1 MGRQATRQKNWVNFQ
16 AHFQAEHRKYKRK
29 QKVSTR
35 AGGYH
40 GANNL
45 RKMNGTHDSLINL
58 TTEDTAN
65 REKMMSQCKTITD
78 LTATIS
84 ALTQKLQQAN
94 AVYNRG
100 SGIPVER
107 QGQANP
113 KWVNGKHVRDVGVY

>member
-94 AVYNRG
+94 AVNSRG
-100 SGIPVER
+100 SGIAIDR
-107 QGQANP
+107 QGQENP
-113 KWVNGKHVRDVGVY
+113 K